1 VTGSAPQAR
10 DTGTPSTGTPSFADA
25 IEAAT
30 GQRPAQV
37 IPLSGGCIGEIYKV
51 ELEDGARLVAKVSA
65 AGGLAIEGFMLGYLK
80 MHSELPVPAVL
91 HSADKLLL
99 MEYIETAGG
108 LTPSAE
114 AHAAELLAALHGISA
129 ESFGFEG
136 DTVIGTLAQS
146 NPWTPRWRDFFRDQ
160 RLRTMGRAALDRGNL
175 IRATFARLEK
185 LCARIEE
192 FIDEPAAPALIHG
205 DVWGGNVLTHDGRIA
220 AFVDPAIYYA
230 HPEIELAFSTLFST
244 FGQAFFDRYQEL
256 RPIAPGF
263 FEVRRDIYN
272 LYPLL
277 VHAALFGGQYPDAV
291 HRTLARYV

>member
-1 VTGSAPQAR
+1 M
-10 DTGTPSTGTPSFADA
+10 TGTPSTGTPSTGNLSLADA

-37 IPLSGGCIGEIYKV
+37 TPLSGGCVGETYKV
-51 ELEDGARLVAKVSA
+51 ELEDGAALVAKVSA

-146 NPWTPRWRDFFRDQ
+146 NRWTPRWRDFFRDQ
-160 RLRTMGRAALDRGNL
+160 RLRTMGRAALDRGHL

-192 FIDEPAAPALIHG
+192 FIDEPAAPALIPG
-205 DVWGGNVLTHDGRIA
+205 DVWGGNVLTRDGRIA

-244 FGQAFFDRYQEL
+244 FSDAFFARYGEI
-256 RPIAPGF
+256 RPMRPGF
-263 FEVRRDIYN
+263 FEERRDIYN

-277 VHAALFGGQYPDAV
+277 VHTRLFGGHYAASV
-291 HRTLARYV
+291 ERTLKRFGY